1 MQQLDI
7 FADSRDRVLLN
18 TLAEA
23 LLRDEVAASRT
34 AAAVLGSEFPDDRHL
49 GSAALLIEALAAEA
63 TAGAAPL
70 PHAAAA
76 LAGRAAIE
84 QTLQAAAATLLGAEA
99 AAGWLASRWRAL
111 ARRAVALP
119 YDADSAPAHAAGLW
133 LQGRAWAEALVA
145 VESIESWRRRAQPL
159 AWMAE
164 AVWHLRGPDR
174 AWPLLAELAWLAPLR
189 LPDLLARLPDRRLHK
204 LAQGFEAAFETG
216 PDWAWWPAWL
226 LVEQPLLAAAL
237 DGALAAGETPP
248 ERGYQ
253 LMQALLR
260 LERQGRHAER
270 VALRQQLRGLYPELF
285 AAYMATR

>member
-23 LLRDEVAASRT
+23 LVRDELAPAR
-34 AAAVLGSEFPDDRHL
+34 AAATALRREFPDDRHL
-49 GSAALLIEALAAEA
+49 GAAALLIDALAAEGA
-63 TAGAAPL
+63 VGAAPL
-70 PHAAAA
+70 PDAAAA

-84 QTLQAAAATLLGAEA
+84 QTLQSAAVALLGAEA
-99 AAGWLASRWRAL
+99 AARWLGSRWRAL

-119 YDADSAPAHAAGLW
+119 YDADTERAHAAGLW
-133 LQGRAWAEALVA
+133 LQGRAWAEAAAA
-145 VESIESWRRRAQPL
+145 VQGIESWRRRPQPL
-159 AWMAE
+159 AWMAH
-164 AVWHLRGPDR
+164 AAWHLRGPDS
-174 AWPLLAELAWLAPLR
+174 AWPLLAELAWLAPPR
-189 LPDLLARLPDRRLHK
+189 LSALLPLLPDRRLHK
-204 LAQGFEAAFETG
+204 LALGFEAAFETE

-226 LVEQPLLAAAL
+226 LVDQPLLAAVL
-237 DGALAAGETPP
+237 DGARAANESPP

-260 LERQGRHAER
+260 LERQGSHPER
-270 VALRQQLRGLYPELF
+270 VALRQQLRSLHPALF